1 MTAITR
7 RRALGQTAALSL
19 LSVLGPGCT
28 HPSEP
33 SANPFTL
40 GVASGDP
47 LPDGVVL
54 WTRLAPDPLNGGG
67 MPDAAV
73 AVHWEVAAD
82 DGMRQIVRKGAAD
95 ALPENAHA
103 VHVEVGGLEPGRWY
117 WYRFDA
123 HGHASAVGRTRTAP
137 SEAAPLERLRLAVAC
152 CQNYQHGY
160 YTAYRHMAAE
170 DLDLVLHV
178 GDYIYEGGIKA
189 EAVRRHNSDTVS
201 TLAAYRNRYALYKL
215 DPDLQAAHAAFP
227 WAAVPDDHE
236 VFDDYAGGGDAAADG
251 PGIARRR
258 AAAYQ
263 AYYEHL
269 PFRAS
274 SLPRGPHM
282 HLHRTLRYGDLAAIH
297 LLDTRQFRTAHPCGK
312 GWSPRCPADS
322 DPAATMLGAGQERWL
337 YEKFAAAGRWTVL
350 AQQVPVI
357 QRRRPRDGVDHYN
370 DDKWDGYRAARGRLF
385 GAAQKHGV
393 DGLVALS
400 GDVHNNWAGALKAD
414 FDDPQ
419 SVALGAEFVATSIS
433 SNGDGADSTKGQRNI
448 VEANPHIAFYNGQR
462 GYLRCEVG
470 REAWRTDFRVV
481 PFVAKPGAPIATR
494 ASVVA
499 ERASGRLTVG

>member
-7 RRALGQTAALSL
+7 RRVLGQTAAISL
-19 LSVLGPGCT
+19 LSVLGPGCAQT
-28 HPSEP
+28 ARPSD
-33 SANPFTL
+33 NPFTL

-54 WTRLAPDPLNGGG
+54 WTRRAPDPLNGGG
-67 MPDAAV
+67 MPDATV
-73 AVHWEVAAD
+73 PVRWEIATD
-82 DGMRQIVRKGAAD
+82 DGMRQIVRKGEAAARPD
-95 ALPENAHA
+95 SAHA
-103 VHVEVGGLEPGRWY
+103 VHVEVGGLQPGRWY
-117 WYRFDA
+117 WYRFA
-123 HGHASAVGRTRTAP
+123 ALGHVSALGRTRTAP
-137 SEAAPLERLRLAVAC
+137 PVAAPLDRLRLALAC

-160 YTAYRHMAAE
+160 FTAYRHMAAE
-170 DLDLVLHV
+170 ELDLVLHV

-189 EAVRRHNSDTVS
+189 EAVRRHNSDAVS

-236 VFDDYAGGGDAAADG
+236 VFDDYAGGAG
-251 PGIARRR
+251 PANEAGVARRR

-269 PFRAS
+269 PFRAAAR
-274 SLPRGPHM
+274 PRGPHM
-282 HLHRTLRYGDLAAIH
+282 PLHRTLRYGDLAAIH
-297 LLDTRQFRTAHPCGK
+297 LLDTRQYRTAQPCGR

-322 DPAATMLGAGQERWL
+322 DPAATMLGAEQERWL

-350 AQQVPVI
+350 AQQIPI
-357 QRRRPRDGVDHYN
+357 LQRRRPRDGVDHYN
-370 DDKWDGYRAARGRLF
+370 DDKWDGYRAARGRLL
-385 GAAQKHGV
+385 GAAQKRGL

-400 GDVHNNWAGALKAD
+400 GDVHNNWAGTLTAN
-414 FDDPQ
+414 FDDPKAA
-419 SVALGAEFVATSIS
+419 VLGAEFVATSIS

-462 GYLRCEVG
+462 GYLRCDVG
-470 REAWRTDFRVV
+470 RDAWRTDFRVV
-481 PFVAKPGAPIATR
+481 SYVSKPGAPITTR
-494 ASVVA
+494 ASLVA
-499 ERASGRLTVG
+499 ERASRRLTLA